1 MISLGE
7 VDTIK
12 LGFTGKKTRES
23 VCVVS
28 ECVVSVCVVSV
39 CVVSDCVRERE
50 SEKEK

>member
-1 MISLGE
+1 MISFGE

-28 ECVVSVCVVSV
+28 VCERVSEKEKKG
-39 CVVSDCVRERE
+39 ERE
-50 SEKEK
+50 SES

>member
-23 VCVVS
+23 VCVV
-28 ECVVSVCVVSV
+28 CVCE
-39 CVVSDCVRERE
+39 REREKEKKGERE
-50 SEKEK
+50 SES